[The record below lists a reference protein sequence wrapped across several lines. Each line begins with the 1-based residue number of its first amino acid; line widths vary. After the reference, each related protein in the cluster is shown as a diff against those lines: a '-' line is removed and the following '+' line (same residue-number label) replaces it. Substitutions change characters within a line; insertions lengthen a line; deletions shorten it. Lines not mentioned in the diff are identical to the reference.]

1 MLITHFYE
9 NIDGITYY
17 SIAPTHSVIQK
28 PRKRNVN
35 IHLIECVSFSS
46 SLMNHFLSCLL
57 KIRWSCGLQVESLLQ
72 PSVWP
77 HPQTQLGQ
85 HCFISTEPRAQ
96 SGDDIAEEKDPIA
109 PVSEGLDPLFAVD
122 LII

>member
-9 NIDGITYY
+9 NIDGITHYI
-17 SIAPTHSVIQK
+17 IAPTHSVIQK
-28 PRKRNVN
+28 PRKRYVN
-35 IHLIECVSFSS
+35 IDLMGCVSFSW
-46 SLMNHFLSCLL
+46 SLMNHFLSPSL
-57 KIRWSCGLQVESLLQ
+57 KIRWSGGLQVESLLQ

-96 SGDDIAEEKDPIA
+96 PGDDVAEEEDPIA
-109 PVSEGLDPLFAVD
+109 PVAEGWDPLFAVD
-122 LII
+122 IVI